1 MRDIRHSHL
10 RKFFDCLMNLLS
22 EELFVPSVKILLFY
36 CLNIRTF
43 ANETNRRRNAL
54 SVRIQTEQVKKRELI
69 TPCNRPCS
77 FNLLRER
84 YWDFL
89 FLFNTLVKIVRLIY
103 CESGIE
109 TLSKKIASD
118 YLSCSFNLLRERYW
132 DFCNLIVRTQS
143 LLVRLIYCES
153 GIET

>member
-1 MRDIRHSHL
+1 
-10 RKFFDCLMNLLS
+10 MNLLS

-69 TPCNRPCS
+69 TPCNRP
-77 FNLLRER
+77 
-84 YWDFL
+84 
-89 FLFNTLVKIVRLIY
+89 VRLIY

-109 TLSKKIASD
+109 TYSNFRYKDTQKNG
-118 YLSCSFNLLRERYW
+118 SFNLLRERY
-132 DFCNLIVRTQS
+132 
-143 LLVRLIYCES
+143 
-153 GIET
+153 

>member
-69 TPCNRPCS
+69 TPCNRP
-77 FNLLRER
+77 
-84 YWDFL
+84 
-89 FLFNTLVKIVRLIY
+89 VRLIY
-103 CESGIE
+103 CESGIDSISSAFPYFVYE
-109 TLSKKIASD
+109 YDGELIGYCYAHLWKEREAYQRPLRPLSI
-118 YLSCSFNLLRERYW
+118 
-132 DFCNLIVRTQS
+132 S
-143 LLVRLIYCES
+143 LPKPAIKES
-153 GIET
+153 ARF

>member
-69 TPCNRPCS
+69 TPCNRP
-77 FNLLRER
+77 
-84 YWDFL
+84 
-89 FLFNTLVKIVRLIY
+89 VRLIY

-109 TLSKKIASD
+109 TATMIAVI
-118 YLSCSFNLLRERYW
+118 F
-132 DFCNLIVRTQS
+132 FVPAMF
-143 LLVRLIYCES
+143 V
-153 GIET
+153 

>member
-1 MRDIRHSHL
+1 
-10 RKFFDCLMNLLS
+10 MNLLS

-69 TPCNRPCS
+69 TPCNRP
-77 FNLLRER
+77 
-84 YWDFL
+84 
-89 FLFNTLVKIVRLIY
+89 VRLIY

-109 TLSKKIASD
+109 T
-118 YLSCSFNLLRERYW
+118 
-132 DFCNLIVRTQS
+132 IVILFIIFYRF
-143 LLVRLIYCES
+143 VRLIYCES
-153 GIET
+153 GIETNGGRVAVAISIVVRLIYCESGIETQKTLF